1 MAELNYTSEICQR
14 LSALLKANRF
24 PHAILIECADEE
36 AGASAARFAAKMLV
50 CENRD
55 SAPCGICAACK
66 KVQSGSHPDISEYI
80 GGNSPRSF
88 KVDWVREAI
97 RSAYIIPNEA
107 QSKVFVFLK
116 TQTMSDSAQNAVL
129 KVLEEPPSYVKFILV
144 CNSKTNMLETILSRC
159 VVFSLDSDCEGSGLP
174 EKTENAVRE
183 MVSAITAPEEYSLI
197 KQAGTFEKDK
207 DLLREVI
214 SELIKVFRDAAF
226 IKGGGKPSLC
236 HVPDAAEKAAASL
249 TMPSVLK
256 VMDALYDIES
266 AMARNINYNLLL
278 TAMCARLRAACAR

>member
-1 MAELNYTSEICQR
+1 M
-14 LSALLKANRF
+14 
-24 PHAILIECADEE
+24 
-36 AGASAARFAAKMLV
+36 
-50 CENRD
+50 
-55 SAPCGICAACK
+55 
-66 KVQSGSHPDISEYI
+66 
-80 GGNSPRSF
+80 
-88 KVDWVREAI
+88 
-97 RSAYIIPNEA
+97 
-107 QSKVFVFLK
+107 
-116 TQTMSDSAQNAVL
+116 
-129 KVLEEPPSYVKFILV
+129 
-144 CNSKTNMLETILSRC
+144 
-159 VVFSLDSDCEGSGLP
+159 
-174 EKTENAVRE
+174 RE

-236 HVPDAAEKAAASL
+236 HIPDAAEKAAASL

>member
-1 MAELNYTSEICQR
+1 MAELNYTSEICQK

-36 AGASAARFAAKMLV
+36 AGASAARFASKMLV
-50 CENRD
+50 CENKD
-55 SAPCGICAACK
+55 MAPCGVCSACK
-66 KVQSGSHPDISEYI
+66 KAQAGSHPDIAEYS
-80 GGNSPRSF
+80 GGNAPRSF

-97 RSAYIIPNEA
+97 RSAYVMPNEA
-107 QSKVFVFLK
+107 DSKVFVFLK

-159 VVFSLDSDCEGSGLP
+159 VVFSLDSDAQTDLP
-174 EKTENAVRE
+174 EKTQTAVRS
-183 MVSAITAPEEYSLI
+183 MVNGITAPEEYTLI
-197 KQAGTFEKDK
+197 KEAGTFEKDK

-214 SELIKVFRDAAF
+214 SELINVFRDAAF
-226 IKGGGKPSLC
+226 IKGGGRASLSR
-236 HVPDAAEKAAASL
+236 VPDASEKAAASL
-249 TMPSVLK
+249 TMPSILK
-256 VMDALYDIES
+256 VMDVLYEVES

-278 TAMCARLRAACAR
+278 TAMCSRLRGACVR

>member
-66 KVQSGSHPDISEYI
+66 KAQSGSHPDISEYT

-174 EKTENAVRE
+174 EKTENSVRE
-183 MVSAITAPEEYSLI
+183 MISAITAPEEYSLI

-236 HVPDAAEKAAASL
+236 HVPDAAEKAAAFL